1 MTLRK
6 FLVGFVIALFLQ
18 AGLFAWSY
26 RDLLY
31 FRKSPAAIVTDGAST
46 FAAQA
51 EEALSRKQ
59 LTRQH
64 LETIADTA
72 LRLGQSKYE
81 IAALVRR
88 LQLDPRDEGIRV
100 RLAEAYVRSGQL
112 DRAEALYLQMLQQS
126 EASR

>member
-1 MTLRK
+1 MTLRR

-26 RDLLY
+26 KDLLY
-31 FRKSPAAIVTDGAST
+31 FRKSSAVIATEGAST

-51 EEALSRKQ
+51 EEALGRKH

-64 LETIADTA
+64 LETIAETA
-72 LRLGQSKYE
+72 LRLGQTKYE
-81 IAALVRR
+81 VAALVRR
-88 LQLDPRDEGIRV
+88 LQLDPTDEGIRL

-112 DRAEALYLQMLQQS
+112 DHAEALYRQMLQHP